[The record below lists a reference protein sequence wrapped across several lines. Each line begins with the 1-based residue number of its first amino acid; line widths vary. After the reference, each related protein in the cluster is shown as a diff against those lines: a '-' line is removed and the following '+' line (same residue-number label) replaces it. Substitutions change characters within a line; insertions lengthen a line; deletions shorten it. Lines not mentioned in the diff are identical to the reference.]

1 MKVFY
6 KKKSLKNR
14 LEAIR
19 EKHLKIGLVPTMGAL
34 HSGHYSLI
42 ERAIIESKV
51 VVVTIFVNPTQ
62 FNDREDFKK
71 YPHDIEKDLRELRS
85 LLRKEDMV
93 FIPDNKEMY
102 PEPDLLV
109 FDFGHLDKI
118 MEGSHRPGHF
128 NGVAQIV
135 SKFFNIIKPDLA
147 YFGEKDLQQLV
158 IIRKLVEITNM
169 RVQIIGCP
177 IIREP
182 DGLAMS
188 SRNQLLSG
196 EERKEAVKVY
206 QALSQAFNLAD
217 KIPVETLKKNTI
229 GFINNSSILSVEYFE
244 IVDGENLLPIKK
256 WIKNKQVF
264 GCIAVKAGNVRLI
277 DNIRLMNK
285 QYT

>member
-19 EKHLKIGLVPTMGAL
+19 KKHLKIGLVPTMGAL

-71 YPHDIEKDLRELRS
+71 YPHDIEKDLMELRS

-277 DNIRLMNK
+277 DNIGLMNK

>member
-19 EKHLKIGLVPTMGAL
+19 KKHLKIGLVPTMGAL

-62 FNDREDFKK
+62 FNDRENFKK
-71 YPHDIEKDLRELRS
+71 YPHDIEKDLMELRS

>member
-1 MKVFY
+1 M
-6 KKKSLKNR
+6 KNR
-14 LEAIR
+14 IEAIR
-19 EKHLKIGLVPTMGAL
+19 KKHLKIGLVLTMGAL

-42 ERAIIESKV
+42 ERAIIESEV

-71 YPHDIEKDLRELRS
+71 YPHDIEKDLMELRS

-135 SKFFNIIKPDLA
+135 SKFLNIIKPDLA

-158 IIRKLVEITNM
+158 IIRKLVEMTNM
-169 RVQIIGCP
+169 RVQIVGCP

-188 SRNQLLSG
+188 SRNQLLSV

-229 GFINNSSILSVEYFE
+229 GFINNSSILTVEYFE
-244 IVDGENLLPIKK
+244 IVNGENLLPIKK
-256 WIKNKQVF
+256 WIKNKHVF
-264 GCIAVKAGNVRLI
+264 ACIAVKAGNVRLI
-277 DNIRLMNK
+277 DNIRLINK

>member
-6 KKKSLKNR
+6 KKKSLKKR

-19 EKHLKIGLVPTMGAL
+19 KKHLKIGLVPTMGAL

-62 FNDREDFKK
+62 FNDSEDFKK
-71 YPHDIEKDLRELRS
+71 YPHDIEKDLMELTS

-93 FIPDNKEMY
+93 FIPDNIEMY
-102 PEPDLLV
+102 PEPDFRV
-109 FDFGHLDKI
+109 FDFSHMDKI

-135 SKFFNIIKPDLA
+135 SKFFDIIKPDLA

-158 IIRKLVEITNM
+158 IIRKLVEMTNM
-169 RVQIIGCP
+169 RVQIVGCP
-177 IIREP
+177 IIRES

-188 SRNQLLSG
+188 SRNQLLSV
-196 EERKEAVKVY
+196 EERKEAVKIY
-206 QALSQAFNLAD
+206 QALSQAFNLAN

-229 GFINNSSILSVEYFE
+229 GFINNSSILTVEYFE

-264 GCIAVKAGNVRLI
+264 GCIAVKTGNVRLI
-277 DNIRLMNK
+277 DNIRLMSK